1 MTGAFKTEIEELWTR
16 TAGKIRAYALCVCG
30 SRVAAEDILQDCY
43 LRAVRG
49 WMQFDGRA
57 SRQAWLFGIVRK
69 ACADWCRQEKRRAT
83 VVPLESLDEFGDNT
97 LEKSDIDRFEAVWN
111 AVENLDA
118 EQKEVVHLR
127 FAAGLSYA
135 EMAQTLGIPVGTVR
149 SRLHRGLNAVRAQIR
164 EQENG
169 T

>member
-1 MTGAFKTEIEELWTR
+1 MTGTFKTEIEELWSR
-16 TAGKIRAYALCVCG
+16 TACRVRAYVIGMCG
-30 SRVAAEDILQDCY
+30 SHADAEDILQDCY

-49 WMQFDGRA
+49 WASFSGRG
-57 SRQAWLFGIVRK
+57 SRQAWLFGIARK
-69 ACADWCRQEKRRAT
+69 ACADWYRQKNRRAS
-83 VVPLESLDEFGDNT
+83 VVSVESLDEFGDNS
-97 LEKSDIDRFEAVWN
+97 LDRPDTDRIEAVWN
-111 AVENLDA
+111 AVENLNA

-135 EMAQTLGIPVGTVR
+135 EMAQTLAIPIGTVR
-149 SRLHRGLNAVRAQIR
+149 SRLHRGLKAVREQIR